1 MRYISICTTLKVY
14 LNEPHQDAAYI
25 PTAALLRVPFCGH
38 TSLSLLEVGAGYN
51 PRQQCAPKT
60 IYIHLSAPCVC
71 KRESANTVYAVS
83 SPCSCY
89 G

>member
-38 TSLSLLEVGAGYN
+38 TSLSLSL
-51 PRQQCAPKT
+51 K
-60 IYIHLSAPCVC
+60 
-71 KRESANTVYAVS
+71 
-83 SPCSCY
+83 
-89 G
+89 